1 MDIDELLTI
10 LEKSK
15 SGKLQKIDED
25 LYEKIKERIAE
36 LEERKKSAGSEVEAV
51 RLEDEIRTLKKIQ
64 RRIFEARTSRII
76 KIAWAKVC
84 ETETDEELDSMTSAE
99 KSLFRKLVE
108 ILEDFKKRILEHVK
122 KEEVVRETEYVVVRI
137 KKDIPEFVGVDGKTY
152 KLRREDV
159 VVLPEL
165 NAKALI
171 KDGVAE
177 EIEVKG

>member
-10 LEKSK
+10 LERSK

-25 LYEKIKERIAE
+25 LYDRIKEKIAE
-36 LEERKKSAGSEVEAV
+36 LEERKKDASSEEEVV
-51 RLEDEIRTLKKIQ
+51 RLEDEIRTLKRIQ
-64 RRIFEARTSRII
+64 RRIFEARTSKII
-76 KIAWAKVC
+76 KMAWAKVC
-84 ETETDEELDSMTSAE
+84 ETETDEEFDNMTTAE
-99 KSLFRKLVE
+99 RNLFKKLVE
-108 ILEDFKKRILEHVK
+108 ILENFKRFILEHTRREE
-122 KEEVVRETEYVVVRI
+122 KEETKYILVRI
-137 KKDIPEFVGVDGKTY
+137 KKDIPEFVGIDGKTY

-177 EIEVKG
+177 EIEVKR

>member
-15 SGKLQKIDED
+15 SGKLQKIDEN
-25 LYEKIKERIAE
+25 LYDKIKEKIAE
-36 LEERKKSAGSEVEAV
+36 LEERKKNASSEDEII
-51 RLEDEIRTLKKIQ
+51 RIEDEIRTLKRIQ
-64 RRIFEARTSRII
+64 RRIFEARTSKII
-76 KIAWAKVC
+76 KMAWAKVC
-84 ETETDEELDSMTSAE
+84 ETETDEEFDNMTSVE
-99 KSLFRKLVE
+99 KSLFKKLVE
-108 ILEDFKKRILEHVK
+108 ILENFKRLILEHVK
-122 KEEVVRETEYVVVRI
+122 KEEKEEAKYILVRI

>member
-15 SGKLQKIDED
+15 SGKLQKIDEN
-25 LYEKIKERIAE
+25 LYDRIKEKIAE
-36 LEERKKSAGSEVEAV
+36 LEERKKNANGEEEIV
-51 RLEDEIRTLKKIQ
+51 RLEDEIRTLKRIQ
-64 RRIFEARTSRII
+64 RRLFEVRTSKII
-76 KIAWAKVC
+76 KMAWAKVC
-84 ETETDEELDSMTSAE
+84 ETETDEEFDNMTSVE
-99 KSLFRKLVE
+99 KSLFKKLVE
-108 ILEDFKKRILEHVK
+108 ILENFKRLIIEHVK
-122 KEEVVRETEYVVVRI
+122 KEEAEIKYVLVRI

>member
-25 LYEKIKERIAE
+25 LYDRIKERIAE
-36 LEERKKSAGSEVEAV
+36 LEERKKNTNSEEEVA
-51 RLEDEIRTLKKIQ
+51 RIEDEIRTLRRIQ
-64 RRIFEARTSRII
+64 RMIFVTRTSKII

-84 ETETDEELDSMTSAE
+84 ETETDEELDNMTSAE
-99 KSLFRKLVE
+99 KSLFKKLVE
-108 ILEDFKKRILEHVK
+108 VLENFKRLILEHVR
-122 KEEVVRETEYVVVRI
+122 KEEKEEGKYILVRI

-171 KDGVAE
+171 KDGIAE
-177 EIEVKG
+177 EIEVKE

>member
-15 SGKLQKIDED
+15 SGKLQKIDEN
-25 LYEKIKERIAE
+25 LYEKIKERIEE
-36 LEERKKSAGSEVEAV
+36 LEERKKDANSEEEVI
-51 RLEDEIRTLKKIQ
+51 RLEDEIRTLKRIQ
-64 RRIFEARTSRII
+64 RRIFEARTSKII

-84 ETETDEELDSMTSAE
+84 ETETDEELDNMTSAE
-99 KSLFRKLVE
+99 KSLFNKLVE
-108 ILEDFKKRILEHVK
+108 ILENFKRLILEHVK
-122 KEEVVRETEYVVVRI
+122 KEEEKVEAKYILVRI

-171 KDGVAE
+171 KDGIAE

>member
-15 SGKLQKIDED
+15 SGKLQKIDEN
-25 LYEKIKERIAE
+25 LYDKIKEKIAE
-36 LEERKKSAGSEVEAV
+36 LEERKKNASSEDEII
-51 RLEDEIRTLKKIQ
+51 RLEDEIRTLKRIQ
-64 RRIFEARTSRII
+64 RRIFEIRTSKII
-76 KIAWAKVC
+76 KMAWAKVC
-84 ETETDEELDSMTSAE
+84 ETETDEEFDNMTSAE
-99 KSLFRKLVE
+99 KSLFKKLVE
-108 ILEDFKKRILEHVK
+108 ILENFKRLILEHVK
-122 KEEVVRETEYVVVRI
+122 REEEVKYMLVRI

-171 KDGVAE
+171 KDGIAE